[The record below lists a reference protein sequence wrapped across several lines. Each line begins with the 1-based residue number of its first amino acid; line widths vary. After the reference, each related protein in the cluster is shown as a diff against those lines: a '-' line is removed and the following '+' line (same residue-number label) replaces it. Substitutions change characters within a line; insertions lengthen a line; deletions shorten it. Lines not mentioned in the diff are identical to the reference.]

1 MPHDHL
7 VKEAIIIG
15 IKDKLRECKQALQ
28 RNDDMRNQL
37 LKERKTI
44 ESRMQKLE
52 NFRKDI

>member
-15 IKDKLRECKQALQ
+15 IKDKLRECKQSLQ
-28 RNDDMRNQL
+28 RNDDMRTQL

-44 ESRMQKLE
+44 LNRIQKLE

>member
-52 NFRKDI
+52 NFRIYE

>member
-7 VKEAIIIG
+7 VKEAIIMG
-15 IKDKLRECKQALQ
+15 IKDKLRECKQSLQ

-44 ESRMQKLE
+44 LNRIQKLE

>member
-7 VKEAIIIG
+7 VKEAIIMG
-15 IKDKLRECKQALQ
+15 IKDKLRECKQSLQ
-28 RNDDMRNQL
+28 RNDDMRTQL

-44 ESRMQKLE
+44 LNRMQKLE

>member
-44 ESRMQKLE
+44 INRMQKLE

>member
-37 LKERKTI
+37 LKERRTI

>member
-15 IKDKLRECKQALQ
+15 IKDKLKECEQAIE
-28 RNDDMRNQL
+28 RNDEMRNQL

-44 ESRMQKLE
+44 VNRMQKLE
-52 NFRKDI
+52 DFRKDI

>member
-44 ESRMQKLE
+44 LNRIQKLE

>member
-1 MPHDHL
+1 MPHEHL

-28 RNDDMRNQL
+28 RNADMRNQL
-37 LKERKTI
+37 LKERRTI

>member
-37 LKERKTI
+37 LKERKTLLN
-44 ESRMQKLE
+44 RMQKLE

>member
-15 IKDKLRECKQALQ
+15 IKDKLKECKQAIE
-28 RNDDMRNQL
+28 RNDEMRNQL

-44 ESRMQKLE
+44 VNRMQKLE
-52 NFRKDI
+52 DFRKDI

>member
-1 MPHDHL
+1 MPHEHL
-7 VKEAIIIG
+7 VKEAILIG

-37 LKERKTI
+37 LKERRTI
-44 ESRMQKLE
+44 ENRMQKLE

>member
-44 ESRMQKLE
+44 LNRMQKLE